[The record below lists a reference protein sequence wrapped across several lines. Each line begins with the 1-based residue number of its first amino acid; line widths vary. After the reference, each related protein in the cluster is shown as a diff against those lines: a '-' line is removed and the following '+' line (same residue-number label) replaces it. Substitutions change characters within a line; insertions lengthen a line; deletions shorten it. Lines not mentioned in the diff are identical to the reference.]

1 MPKKPEESASGY
13 DKFPRHVKQLASE
26 IYQGL
31 DGVPGGEDLQDK
43 FIQLLGLI
51 ARDCYPQPH

>member
-1 MPKKPEESASGY
+1 MAKKPAESASGY

-26 IYQGL
+26 LYEGL
-31 DGVPGGEDLQDK
+31 DDVPGGEELQDK
-43 FIQLLGLI
+43 LIQLLGLI